1 MRCYWLVFGYRNK
14 WRVTI
19 KTKQKLERANLVESI
34 ATKDAWLHPY
44 ELLALKKHSKAMA
57 KDEKIRLAK
66 LDAKY
71 KEIRIA
77 QLNNCD
83 ALELK
88 LFRELEEIENG

>member
-1 MRCYWLVFGYRNK
+1 MANK
-14 WRVTI
+14 T
-19 KTKQKLERANLVESI
+19 TKQKLERANLVESI
-34 ATKDAWLHPY
+34 AGLDKHYHPY

-57 KDEKIRLAK
+57 KDEKVRLAK

-77 QLNNCD
+77 QLDNCD